1 MANKMKPQRLRAFRI
16 ENNEITQSNSGLLN
30 NLTNRLNGSKAENRR
45 MQLNSED
52 IKREEDLISDFS
64 PNGHNFVSG
73 VMLRITHAEDVPN
86 ISDELLQHEKIS
98 INDLE
103 TIKAGSSIIYKEH
116 YYFLL
121 GNSLII
127 TNLQSNITITRFQ
140 TYINWL
146 LEKERGAMLYEFTP
160 MIVSQE
166 EMPLSDIE
174 KIIVKDPTVGKNEEQ
189 ETTGH
194 KKFKVDWDYISSLF
208 KDVISLDEMVE
219 NNIISAELL
228 ISFKKPRKMS
238 KDDYQKLLGAYMKP
252 ISDTDNITFNTK
264 KHGKIK
270 GSEINRTKL
279 VDIELTETGKI
290 NEPQLYQEMEKFLN
304 ELKNEDNN

>member
-30 NLTNRLNGSKAENRR
+30 NLANKLNGSKAENRR
-45 MQLNSED
+45 MQLNAED
-52 IKREEDLISDFS
+52 IKREEDLISDF
-64 PNGHNFVSG
+64 NVNEQNFVSG
-73 VMLRITHAEDVPN
+73 VILRITHAEDVPN
-86 ISDELLQHEKIS
+86 IPDEFLQHEKIS
-98 INDLE
+98 INELD
-103 TIKAGSSIIYKEH
+103 TIEAGTSIIYKEH

-121 GNSLII
+121 DNSLVI
-127 TNLQSNITITRFQ
+127 TNLQGNITIARFQ

-146 LEKERGAMLYEFTP
+146 LEKERKTILYEFTP
-160 MIVSQE
+160 MIVPQE
-166 EMPLSDIE
+166 EMPLSDID
-174 KIIVKDPTVGKNEEQ
+174 KIIVRDTSVGKNNEQ
-189 ETTGH
+189 SSTGH
-194 KKFKVDWDYISSLF
+194 KKFKLDLDYISSLF
-208 KDVISLDEMVE
+208 SDVVSLDEMVE

-238 KDDYQKLLGAYMKP
+238 NDDYQRMLGAYMKP

-290 NEPQLYQEMEKFLN
+290 NEPQLYQAMEKFLN
-304 ELKNEDNN
+304 ELKSENSN

>member
-1 MANKMKPQRLRAFRI
+1 
-16 ENNEITQSNSGLLN
+16 
-30 NLTNRLNGSKAENRR
+30 
-45 MQLNSED
+45 
-52 IKREEDLISDFS
+52 
-64 PNGHNFVSG
+64 
-73 VMLRITHAEDVPN
+73 
-86 ISDELLQHEKIS
+86 
-98 INDLE
+98 
-103 TIKAGSSIIYKEH
+103 
-116 YYFLL
+116 
-121 GNSLII
+121 
-127 TNLQSNITITRFQ
+127 
-140 TYINWL
+140 
-146 LEKERGAMLYEFTP
+146 MLYEFTP

-174 KIIVKDPTVGKNEEQ
+174 KIIVKDPVVGKNEEQ
-189 ETTGH
+189 ESTGH

-208 KDVISLDEMVE
+208 KDVITLDEMVE

-264 KHGKIK
+264 KHGIIK

-290 NEPQLYQEMEKFLN
+290 FK
-304 ELKNEDNN
+304 